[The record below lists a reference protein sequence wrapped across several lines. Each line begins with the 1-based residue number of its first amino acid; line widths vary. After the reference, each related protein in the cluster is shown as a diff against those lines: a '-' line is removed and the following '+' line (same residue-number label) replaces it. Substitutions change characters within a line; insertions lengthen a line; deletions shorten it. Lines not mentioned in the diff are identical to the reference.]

1 MELGLNDKVVLI
13 TGGARGIG
21 AAAVRA
27 FINENCN
34 VVFVDQDSESGSELA
49 KSSGPNVRF
58 IEAELNTP
66 DSCRQAVEKTVSFFG
81 GIDVLVNNAGFND
94 GVGLETPPEEF
105 MNSVRTNLL
114 HVYAMT
120 HYSLQ
125 LLRKSQGC
133 LVNLGSGK
141 HLCLCCC

>member
-1 MELGLNDKVVLI
+1 MKLGLNDKVVLI

-27 FINENCN
+27 FIDEKCN
-34 VVFVDQDSESGSELA
+34 VVFVDRDSESGTELA
-49 KSSGPNVRF
+49 KSLGHNGRF
-58 IEAELNTP
+58 IVAELNTP
-66 DSCRQAVEKTVSFFG
+66 ESCRQAVEKTVSFFG

-94 GVGLETPPEEF
+94 GRGLETPPEEF

-120 HYSLQ
+120 HFSLTQ
-125 LLRKSQGC
+125 LLKARDV
-133 LVNLGSGK
+133 L
-141 HLCLCCC
+141 